1 MITQQ
6 VVVEKILAHLN
17 HRMTEAELVDWAES
31 ALVQVSESDIN
42 IPNEEA
48 VLEVLAYLGAGDTPG
63 FPLSWSVLSEFLER
77 FGVRV
82 QVVTAAA

>member
-1 MITQQ
+1 MITQD

-17 HRMTEAELVDWAES
+17 HQITEAELVQWAED
-31 ALVQVSESDIN
+31 ALVKVFESDAD

-48 VLEVLAYLGAGDTPG
+48 ILDVLTYLGAGDTPG

-82 QVVTAAA
+82 QVVTTVA

>member
-1 MITQQ
+1 MITQDI
-6 VVVEKILAHLN
+6 VVEKILAHLN
-17 HRMTEAELVDWAES
+17 HRLSEVELVRWAED
-31 ALVQVSESDIN
+31 ALVQVSESDAD

-48 VLEVLAYLGAGDTPG
+48 ILDVLTYLGAGDTPG

-82 QVVTAAA
+82 KVVTTAA